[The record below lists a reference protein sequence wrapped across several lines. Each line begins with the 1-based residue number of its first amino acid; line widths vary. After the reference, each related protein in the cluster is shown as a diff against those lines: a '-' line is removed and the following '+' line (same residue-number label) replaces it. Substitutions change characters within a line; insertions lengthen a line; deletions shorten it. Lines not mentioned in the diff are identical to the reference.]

1 MEPNPVSLISPCL
14 GSETQEFKYSNHGK
28 FAVFGENIE
37 HTELLGNTL
46 FFLGKKTTLFFSGIA
61 GSVFSPS
68 RKKKKK
74 IETLKFSPG
83 CAGHSSF

>member
-28 FAVFGENIE
+28 FSVSGENIE

-46 FFLGKKTTLFFSGIA
+46 FFLGKKTTCWICVQSFQ
-61 GSVFSPS
+61 
-68 RKKKKK
+68 KKKKK
-74 IETLKFSPG
+74 N
-83 CAGHSSF
+83 